1 LSINKKETAMAEH
14 PLVTALKA
22 QKAEMTAI
30 RHQIHRNPEVG
41 FEETKTAAL
50 VAQKLRELGIEVTE
64 GIAKTGI
71 VGTLKGRL
79 PGQRA
84 IGLRA
89 DMDALHIQ
97 EVPGRDYGSTVPG
110 KMHACGHDGHTAM
123 LLGAA
128 RYLSEHPDFGGTV
141 NFIFQPAEEGLGG
154 GRKMVEDGLFENF
167 PVDAVYGMHNMPGI
181 PVGHFQTRIG
191 PFLAASDSWQV
202 VFHGTG
208 GHGGAGA
215 HLATDTTLP
224 VAHFIT
230 ALQTIVSRSV
240 PAVETA
246 VVSVGSINGG
256 DAGSPNIIPA
266 TVTVTGTARSYKP
279 RIRDLLEKRLTE
291 LAKAQAAAFGCTAD
305 VIYDRRY
312 PPLITHAEQ
321 TQISI
326 AAASDLVGEQ
336 QVRGDVPPVTG
347 SEDFSFMLEARPG
360 GFVIIGNGV
369 EADGSFHNVHTPGYD
384 FNDDILALGAAY
396 WVKLVQTELAVG

>member
-1 LSINKKETAMAEH
+1 MAEH
-14 PLVTALKA
+14 PLVTALKS
-22 QKAEMTAI
+22 QEAEMIAI

-41 FEETKTAAL
+41 FEETQTAAL
-50 VAQKLRELGIEVTE
+50 VAQKLREFGLEVTE
-64 GIAKTGI
+64 GIARTGV
-71 VGTLKGRL
+71 VGTLKGKL

-128 RYLSEHPDFGGTV
+128 RYLSEHPNFGGTV

-154 GRKMVEDGLFENF
+154 GKKMVEDGLFETF

-181 PVGHFQTRIG
+181 PVGHFYTRTG
-191 PFLAASDSWQV
+191 PFLAASDSWAV
-202 VFHGTG
+202 AFYGTG

-215 HLATDTTLP
+215 HLATDPTLP
-224 VAHFIT
+224 VAHFIM
-230 ALQTIVSRSV
+230 AMQTIVSRSV

-256 DAGSPNIIPA
+256 NAESSNIIPSK
-266 TVTVTGTARSYKP
+266 VTVTGTARSYKP
-279 RIRDLLEKRLTE
+279 HIRDLLERRLTE
-291 LAKAQAAAFGCTAD
+291 LAKAEAAAFGCTAE
-305 VIYDRRY
+305 VTYNRRY

-321 TQISI
+321 TQVSI
-326 AAASDLVGEQ
+326 AAASDLVGEK
-336 QVRGDVPPVTG
+336 QVKGDVPPVTG
-347 SEDFSFMLEARPG
+347 SEDFSFMLEAKPG
-360 GFVIIGNGV
+360 GFIMIGNGV
-369 EADGSFHNVHTPGYD
+369 AADGSFHNVHTPGYD

-396 WVKLVQTELAVG
+396 WVKLVQAELATAA